1 METATWTCI
10 LMNLSTSFDDRSLSA
25 DQRQKVVDAAYAWLR
40 TPYHHQAQVKGGGAD
55 CAMFPLAVYQE
66 CGFIPEGYHAPAYS
80 SQWHLH
86 RSEELYIAEVEKLAV
101 EKSPCEI
108 QPADFVIFKF
118 GRTFSH
124 GAIVVKWPLVIH
136 SYIPHGVTLAD
147 ASNDAQL
154 IDREMKAF
162 EIKGISNR
170 DNHIPGRNL
179 FTSNRG

>member
-1 METATWTCI
+1 MPE
-10 LMNLSTSFDDRSLSA
+10 STLLDQRLLSA
-25 DQRQKVVDAAYAWLR
+25 DQRQQVLNAAHAWLR
-40 TPYHHQAQVKGGGAD
+40 TPYHHQAAVKGAGAD
-55 CAMFPLAVYQE
+55 CAMFPLAVYKE
-66 CGFIPEGYHAPAYS
+66 CGLIPADYQAPGYS

-86 RSEELYIAEVEKLAV
+86 RSEELYLIEVEKLAV
-101 EKSPCEI
+101 EKLTSDI

-154 IDREMKAF
+154 IDREMKVF
-162 EIKGISNR
+162 EMRRS
-170 DNHIPGRNL
+170 L
-179 FTSNRG
+179 

>member
-1 METATWTCI
+1 
-10 LMNLSTSFDDRSLSA
+10 MNQSASLEHRSLSA
-25 DQRQKVVDAAYAWLR
+25 NRRKQVVDAAYAWLR
-40 TPYHHQAQVKGGGAD
+40 TPYHHQAAVKGAGAD
-55 CAMFPLAVYQE
+55 CAMFPLAVYKG
-66 CGFIPEGYHAPAYS
+66 CGLIPADYQAPSYS

-86 RSEELYIAEVEKLAV
+86 RSEELYLIEIEKLAV
-101 EKSPCEI
+101 EKATYEI

-154 IDREMKAF
+154 IEREMKVF
-162 EIKGISNR
+162 EIRKA
-170 DNHIPGRNL
+170 
-179 FTSNRG
+179 TSGC

>member
-1 METATWTCI
+1 MLE
-10 LMNLSTSFDDRSLSA
+10 STSLDDRSLSA
-25 DQRQKVVDAAYAWLR
+25 DQRKQVVDAAMAWLR

-66 CGFIPEGYHAPAYS
+66 CGFIPEGYQAPAYS

-101 EKSPCEI
+101 EKSPHEI

-124 GAIVVKWPLVIH
+124 GAIVVKWPMVIH

-147 ASNDAQL
+147 ASNEAQL

-162 EIKGISNR
+162 EIRHFQKCKNR
-170 DNHIPGRNL
+170 QNL
-179 FTSNRG
+179 